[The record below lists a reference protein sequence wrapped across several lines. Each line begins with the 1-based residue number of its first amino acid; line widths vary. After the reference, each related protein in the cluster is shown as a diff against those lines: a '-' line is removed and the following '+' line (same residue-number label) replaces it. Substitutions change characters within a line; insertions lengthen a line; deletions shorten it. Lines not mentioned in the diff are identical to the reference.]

1 MIKCEVV
8 EKFTL
13 KDFEELKNI
22 KRKNADT
29 KGTLYVG
36 DEFECSK
43 EMANY
48 LTGNNPLSK
57 VVVKIVEVEPEKE
70 LKQKNELLE
79 DPYKDFVVEEKPK
92 KESKKKTSK
101 KSKK

>member
-13 KDFEELKNI
+13 KDFEKLKNI

-36 DEFECSK
+36 DEFECNK
-43 EMANY
+43 EMADY

-57 VVVKIVEVEPEKE
+57 AVVKIIEVEPAKE
-70 LKQKNELLE
+70 IKQENELLD
-79 DPYKDFVVEEKPK
+79 DPYKDFEVEQEPK
-92 KESKKKTSK
+92 KTNKKKSSKKTK
-101 KSKK
+101 K